1 VPLARAS
8 LLAAFGLLGSTA
20 LVAQSPRE
28 IVSKS
33 VSVGRDVAA
42 LELEF
47 GSGEPLEISLSEG
60 VVTIGDAVVGRY
72 EAGDA
77 LDGAWRSLLG
87 FAVALDDGPLAR
99 TLIEWAPPEEL
110 SGDGLEVG
118 ERIDDALESA
128 LEAQEDVVTA
138 VVAAP
143 TRSSSVDVEL
153 RSLVSLLDR
162 TEVLSGLA
170 EALEDLDFDDV
181 RLSVGEDLII
191 ETGEDVDATVLVVDA
206 DLEVAG
212 RVRGDVVVVDGDLRL
227 APGSRVDGDVRHAH
241 GTVVDQG
248 GRVDGEVIRVEVDDR
263 EMERRIRDEIRAEL
277 RNELRQVTRESR
289 GRDRGESFIGRV
301 FGGIGGTLGN
311 LFSVIVVA
319 IIGAIVIHFAGTN
332 LDAVAETARRTP
344 GRALVVGT
352 AGAFL
357 ILPAFVLGIVALAI
371 SIIGIPALILWI
383 PLFPVAVVLSVG
395 LGYLAVFRNVGI
407 WVTRQR
413 FPYMSWVRITN
424 PVTLVAGGALAL
436 TAPYIAAELVSVFPW
451 TGALE
456 VLLRVTGVLLSMIT
470 ALLGFG
476 AVLLTRGGRRPEF
489 HDDDLFGG
497 WGLGRRHSSA
507 TATPVDPDPDAEEG
521 VWAEMEEAAHDVAHD
536 VEEAVSDV
544 VDAVDEAVSEAVDA
558 VDEALDAAEA
568 AVEEHAESDE
578 HSDDSDDT
586 EK

>member
-1 VPLARAS
+1 SLRSRRIAPMRMFLADRLSRRVVRAS
-8 LLAAFGLLGSTA
+8 LFVA
-20 LVAQSPRE
+20 LVSLSAADVVAQTPRE

-33 VSVGRDVAA
+33 VTVGRDVAA
-42 LELEF
+42 LELQF
-47 GSGEPLEISLSEG
+47 ASGDPLSIALADGS
-60 VVTIGDAVVGRY
+60 VTIEGERVGTFESGDAV
-72 EAGDA
+72 DS
-77 LDGAWRSLLG
+77 AWRGLLG
-87 FAVALDDGPLAR
+87 FAVALDDGPLSRA
-99 TLIEWAPPEEL
+99 LLDWAPPEDIA
-110 SGDGLEVG
+110 GDDAEVAVL
-118 ERIDDALESA
+118 IDQALESA
-128 LEAQEDVVTA
+128 LQADAESLTA

-143 TRSSSVDVEL
+143 RASSSAEVEL

-162 TEVLSGLA
+162 TDVLSGLA

-191 ETGEDVDATVLVVDA
+191 EAGEDVDATVVVVDA

-227 APGSRVDGDVRHAH
+227 APNGRVDGDVRHAH
-241 GTVVDQG
+241 GTVIDQG
-248 GRVDGEVIRVEVDDR
+248 ARVDGEVIRVEVDTRD
-263 EMERRIRDEIRAEL
+263 MESRIRDEIRAEL
-277 RNELRQVTRESR
+277 RDELRAVDRGSRE
-289 GRDRGESFIGRV
+289 RDRGESFMGRV

-311 LFSVIVVA
+311 LFSVVVIA
-319 IIGAIVIHFAGTN
+319 VIGALVIHFAGTN

-344 GRALVVGT
+344 GRALAVGT

-383 PLFPVAVVLSVG
+383 PLFPVAIVLGVG

-407 WVTRQR
+407 WASRQR

-436 TAPYIAAELVSVFPW
+436 TAPFILAELVSVFPW

-456 VLLRVTGVLLSMIT
+456 VLLRVTGVLLSMMT

-489 HDDDLFGG
+489 FDDDLFGV
-497 WGLGRRHSSA
+497 WGTGRRSGAS
-507 TATPVDPDPDAEEG
+507 TRSTTESEED
-521 VWAEMEEAAHDVAHD
+521 VWVEMETAADQTVHD
-536 VEEAVSDV
+536 VE
-544 VDAVDEAVSEAVDA
+544 DAVDEAGADGAEIADDEPTPDSEADSGRHDA
-558 VDEALDAAEA
+558 
-568 AVEEHAESDE
+568 
-578 HSDDSDDT
+578 
-586 EK
+586 

>member
-1 VPLARAS
+1 MRMFLADRLSRRVAGAS
-8 LLAAFGLLGSTA
+8 LLVA
-20 LVAQSPRE
+20 LVSLSAADVVAQTPRE

-33 VSVGRDVAA
+33 VTVGRDVAA
-42 LELEF
+42 LELQF
-47 GSGEPLEISLSEG
+47 ASGDPLSIALADGS
-60 VVTIGDAVVGRY
+60 VTIEGERVGTFESGDAV
-72 EAGDA
+72 DS
-77 LDGAWRSLLG
+77 AWRGLLG
-87 FAVALDDGPLAR
+87 FAVALDDGPLSRA
-99 TLIEWAPPEEL
+99 LLDWAPPEDIA
-110 SGDGLEVG
+110 GDDAEVAVL
-118 ERIDDALESA
+118 IDQALESA
-128 LEAQEDVVTA
+128 LQADAESLTA

-143 TRSSSVDVEL
+143 RASSSADVEL

-162 TEVLSGLA
+162 TDVLSGLA

-191 ETGEDVDATVLVVDA
+191 EAGEDVDATVVVVDA

-227 APGSRVDGDVRHAH
+227 APNGRVDGDVRHAH
-241 GTVVDQG
+241 GTVIDQG
-248 GRVDGEVIRVEVDDR
+248 ARVDGEVIRVEVDTRD
-263 EMERRIRDEIRAEL
+263 MESRIRDEIRAEL
-277 RNELRQVTRESR
+277 RDELRAVDRGSRE
-289 GRDRGESFIGRV
+289 RDRGESFMGRV

-311 LFSVIVVA
+311 LFSVVVIA
-319 IIGAIVIHFAGTN
+319 VIGALVIHFAGTN

-344 GRALVVGT
+344 GRALAVGT

-383 PLFPVAVVLSVG
+383 PLFPVAIVLGVG

-407 WVTRQR
+407 WASRQR

-436 TAPYIAAELVSVFPW
+436 TAPFILAELVSVFPW

-456 VLLRVTGVLLSMIT
+456 VLLRVTGVLLSMMT

-489 HDDDLFGG
+489 FDDDLFGV
-497 WGLGRRHSSA
+497 WGTGRRSGAS
-507 TATPVDPDPDAEEG
+507 TRSTTESEED
-521 VWAEMEEAAHDVAHD
+521 VWVEMETAADQTVHD
-536 VEEAVSDV
+536 VE
-544 VDAVDEAVSEAVDA
+544 DAVDEAGADGAEIADDEPTPDSEADSGRHDA
-558 VDEALDAAEA
+558 
-568 AVEEHAESDE
+568 
-578 HSDDSDDT
+578 
-586 EK
+586 

>member
-1 VPLARAS
+1 MS
-8 LLAAFGLLGSTA
+8 LSAADV
-20 LVAQSPRE
+20 VAQTPRE

-33 VSVGRDVAA
+33 VTVGRDVAA
-42 LELEF
+42 LELQF
-47 GSGEPLEISLSEG
+47 ASGDPLSIALADGS
-60 VVTIGDAVVGRY
+60 VTIEGERVGTFESGDAV
-72 EAGDA
+72 DS
-77 LDGAWRSLLG
+77 AWRGLLG
-87 FAVALDDGPLAR
+87 FAVALDDGPLSRA
-99 TLIEWAPPEEL
+99 LLDWAPPEDIA
-110 SGDGLEVG
+110 GDDAEVAVL
-118 ERIDDALESA
+118 IDQALESA
-128 LEAQEDVVTA
+128 LQADAESLTA

-143 TRSSSVDVEL
+143 RASSSADVEL

-162 TEVLSGLA
+162 TDVLSGLA

-191 ETGEDVDATVLVVDA
+191 EAGEDVDATVVVVDA

-227 APGSRVDGDVRHAH
+227 APNGRVDGDVRHAH

-248 GRVDGEVIRVEVDDR
+248 ARVDGEVIRVEVDTRD
-263 EMERRIRDEIRAEL
+263 MESRIRDEIRAEL
-277 RNELRQVTRESR
+277 RDELRAVDRGSRE
-289 GRDRGESFIGRV
+289 RDRGESFMGRV

-311 LFSVIVVA
+311 LFSVVVIA
-319 IIGAIVIHFAGTN
+319 VIGALVIHFAGTN

-344 GRALVVGT
+344 GRALAVGT

-383 PLFPVAVVLSVG
+383 PLFPVAIVLGVG

-407 WVTRQR
+407 WASRQR

-436 TAPYIAAELVSVFPW
+436 TAPFILAELVSVFPW

-456 VLLRVTGVLLSMIT
+456 VLLRVTGVLLSMMT

-489 HDDDLFGG
+489 FDDDLFGV
-497 WGLGRRHSSA
+497 WGTGRRSGAS
-507 TATPVDPDPDAEEG
+507 TRSTTESEED
-521 VWAEMEEAAHDVAHD
+521 VWVEMETAADQTVHD
-536 VEEAVSDV
+536 VE
-544 VDAVDEAVSEAVDA
+544 DAVDEAGADGAEIADDEPTPDSEADSGRHDA
-558 VDEALDAAEA
+558 
-568 AVEEHAESDE
+568 
-578 HSDDSDDT
+578 
-586 EK
+586 